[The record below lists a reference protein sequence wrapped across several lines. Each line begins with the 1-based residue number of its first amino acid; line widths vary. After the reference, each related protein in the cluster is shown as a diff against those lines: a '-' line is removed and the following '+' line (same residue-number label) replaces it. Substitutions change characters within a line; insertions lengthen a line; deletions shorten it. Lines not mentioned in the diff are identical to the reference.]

1 MKSLTVPAVTE
12 QLDAVQSFIAGELD
26 AYGCSPR
33 AAFQIALAVEEIF
46 TNIARYAY
54 RPEVGEATVRCEV
67 RGRPTQVVIQFLDG
81 GRPFDPLA
89 GQDADTSEQ
98 ALLNRDGG
106 LGILLVKKS
115 MDEVSY
121 AYENG
126 RNVLTIRKN
135 M

>member
-12 QLDAVQSFIAGELD
+12 QLNAVQSFGAGELEIC
-26 AYGCSPR
+26 GCPSK

-46 TNIARYAY
+46 TNIAHYAY
-54 RPEVGEATVRCEV
+54 GSKAGNVTVRCEV
-67 RGRPTQVVIQFLDG
+67 RGQPVQVVIQFLDD

-89 GQDADTSEQ
+89 KQDADASEQ
-98 ALLNRDGG
+98 ALLSRDGG

-121 AYENG
+121 AYKNG
-126 RNVLTIRKN
+126 RNVLTMRKN

>member
-12 QLDAVQSFIAGELD
+12 QLDAVQSFVAGELD
-26 AYGCSPR
+26 ICGCPSR

-54 RPEVGEATVRCEV
+54 EPNVGNVTVRCEV
-67 RGRPTQVVIQFLDG
+67 RDQPMQVVIQFLDD

-89 GQDADTSEQ
+89 KQNADTSEQ
-98 ALLNRDGG
+98 ALLDRDGG

-121 AYENG
+121 TYENG